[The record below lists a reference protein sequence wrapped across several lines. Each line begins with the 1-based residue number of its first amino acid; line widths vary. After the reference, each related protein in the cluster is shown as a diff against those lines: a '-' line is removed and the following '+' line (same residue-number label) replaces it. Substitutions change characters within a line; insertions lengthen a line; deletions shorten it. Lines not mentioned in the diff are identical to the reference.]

1 MQVHPQRQ
9 CVSPES
15 CMKKLLSPEL
25 GFAGFFH
32 LFGTHVAGKYFFGAH
47 VTPVGRA
54 AGTFLEKGTAGEQ
67 QGGCDQYGIKSKFF
81 HEGYEDTIIQKA
93 KRE

>member
-9 CVSPES
+9 RFSPES

-32 LFGTHVAGKYFFGAH
+32 LFGIHVAGKYFFSAHITSVGGAA
-47 VTPVGRA
+47 RA
-54 AGTFLEKGTAGEQ
+54 FPEEGTAGEQ
-67 QGGCDQYGIKSKFF
+67 QGGCDQYGIESKFF
-81 HEGYEDTIIQKA
+81 HEGYEDTIIQK
-93 KRE
+93 

>member
-9 CVSPES
+9 RGSPES

-32 LFGTHVAGKYFFGAH
+32 LFGTHVAGKYFLGTH
-47 VTPVGRA
+47 VTSISGA
-54 AGTFLEKGTAGEQ
+54 AGTFPEKGAAGEQ

-81 HEGYEDTIIQKA
+81 HEGYEDTIIQK
-93 KRE
+93 